1 MKDMLVGSYFF
12 TYISHLLNFETNGV
26 VLFNAK
32 YFFTMLAVL
41 KFNKC
46 EIFCK
51 I

>member
-1 MKDMLVGSYFF
+1 MKDVLMGSYFC
-12 TYISHLLNFETNGV
+12 TYISHLLNFDTDGV
-26 VLFNAK
+26 VLFDAK